1 MGGSAAA
8 WSRALAL
15 LVALASAACASSPS
29 PRRTSTLVE
38 LPPEIG
44 QDTCRSFS
52 WPLSIAGVSSGFG
65 RRDGRQ
71 HQGIDLVV
79 PEGTPVHAA
88 CAGVVAYAG
97 EKLRGYGRLL
107 IVRHAAG
114 LSTVY
119 AHNRELLVAEGTPVQ
134 RGQLIARS
142 GKTGRVTA
150 PHLHFELRRE
160 GRAIDP
166 LPFLPRLNPTSGPS
180 ASVDAR
186 LQPPAGW

>member
-1 MGGSAAA
+1 MGGNAALRLCA
-8 WSRALAL
+8 RALPATLALAL
-15 LVALASAACASSPS
+15 TACASTP
-29 PRRTSTLVE
+29 PRKTSTLVE
-38 LPPEIG
+38 LSSEIG
-44 QDTCRSFS
+44 QDTCRSLS

-88 CAGVVAYAG
+88 CAGIVAYAG

-119 AHNRELLVAEGTPVQ
+119 AHNRELLVGEGAPVQ
-134 RGQLIARS
+134 RGQVIALS

-150 PHLHFELRRE
+150 PHLHFELRRD

-166 LPFLPRLNPTSGPS
+166 LPFLPRLQ
-180 ASVDAR
+180 ARLHAR
-186 LQPPAGW
+186 LQPPPGW